1 MDFLD
6 NLVLPQSAHHM
17 VLLKYL
23 LVLTYIIFIPYVS
36 ILTGSLIYSIYF
48 NRESRKH
55 NNPACSSISKKI
67 IDQITFNKSIALGL
81 GVLPLLSAA
90 FCYAQLLHLTGV
102 NVPEYVLFSAILMF
116 ASILFIY
123 TYKYSFSLNRLFEK
137 ITTVDNEE
145 TKTELKGY
153 TNSTKN
159 LSSKS
164 GIYGLVLLLI
174 TIYIFSGAI
183 SLAVDS
189 PNWARNNSFI
199 NILFSLK
206 TMVTFLQFIL
216 FSFLATSIYLL
227 YVYFRP
233 SSEEILTIE
242 EREGLKN
249 FVLRTGLIFSIIL
262 PLFIVISLF
271 IKPIASLSGNIFVL
285 VVFSILLSLSIS
297 NLFYFMIKESHE
309 KFSSSLFFVLI
320 ILFALMVI
328 KDQFAFDTATKK
340 QFVILAS
347 NYEDYQIKL
356 KESMGVA
363 AAPISGEDIY
373 NGKCIACHKFETK
386 LVGPAYNDVLP
397 KYEGK
402 KDELVKFVLNPKKI
416 NPEFPAMPNQGL
428 KPNEAEAIATYLLE
442 HPSKK

>member
-36 ILTGSLIYSIYF
+36 ILTGSLLYSIYF

-81 GVLPLLSAA
+81 GVLPLLSVA

-102 NVPEYVLFSAILMF
+102 NVPEYVLFSAFLMF

-137 ITTVDNEE
+137 IKTVDNEE
-145 TKTELKGY
+145 TENELKGY
-153 TNSTKN
+153 TSSTRN

-164 GIYGLVLLLI
+164 GIYGLILLLI
-174 TIYIFSGAI
+174 TIYIFSGAV

-189 PNWARNNSFI
+189 TNWSTNNSFI
-199 NILFSLK
+199 GILLSFK
-206 TMVTFLQFIL
+206 TLVTFLQFLL

-233 SSEEILTIE
+233 SSEEILTTE
-242 EREGLKN
+242 EREGLRN

-262 PLFIVISLF
+262 PLFIVITLF
-271 IKPIASLSGNIFVL
+271 IKPIASLSGNVFVL
-285 VVFSILLSLSIS
+285 VTFSILLSLFIS
-297 NLFYFMIKESHE
+297 NLIYFMIKESHE
-309 KFSSSLFFVLI
+309 KYSSSIFFVLI
-320 ILFALMVI
+320 ILFALMVV
-328 KDQFAFDTATKK
+328 KDQFAFDTSTKK

-347 NYEDYQIKL
+347 NYEDYQTKL

-363 AAPISGEDIY
+363 AAPISGADIY
-373 NGKCIACHKFETK
+373 NGKCIACHKFDTR

-402 KDELVKFVLNPKKI
+402 KEALVKFVLNPVKV
-416 NPEFPAMPNQGL
+416 NPEFPSMPNQGL